1 MRNRWI
7 SLTLGGV
14 AAVVAVG
21 AGTAAVAAA
30 STGNGHDV
38 LSQQDV
44 ARQLAAVP
52 APVAT
57 ANTSLSGAAPAEDGS
72 QAVSTVAGTVVVRCT
87 GNVTTLLRWTPTTG
101 FRADDPVFGPA
112 SVVAVRFE
120 SDVAEDV
127 KVSVSCIN
135 GKAAAT
141 TTIDADDHGGNRG
154 PGGPTATPAPTATDD
169 HGDGRGGHDDP
180 PGDDH
185 RGGGDD
191 GPNHH

>member
-1 MRNRWI
+1 M
-7 SLTLGGV
+7 TLGGV
-14 AAVVAVG
+14 AAIVAVG

-52 APVAT
+52 APAAT

-72 QAVSTVAGTVVVRCT
+72 QAVSSMAGTIVVRCT
-87 GNVTTLLRWTPTTG
+87 GDVTTLLRWTPTTG

-112 SVVAVRFE
+112 SVVSVRFE

-127 KVSVSCIN
+127 TVSVHCTGGVAS
-135 GKAAAT
+135 AT
-141 TTIDADDHGGNRG
+141 TAPDGDDHGRNRG
-154 PGGPTATPAPTATDD
+154 PGGPAATSSPTAADD
-169 HGDGRGGHDDP
+169 HGGRGGHDDP

-185 RGGGDD
+185 GGGVDD
-191 GPNHH
+191 GTNHH